1 MAMTK
6 SPTKV
11 ELPEII
17 GGGYGAF
24 WRFTGRYRICKGSR
38 ASKKSKTTA
47 LWIICNMM
55 KYPLANTLCVRE
67 TFNTLQD
74 SCWADL
80 QWAANRLGVS
90 HLWQF
95 TVSPL
100 KAVYAPTGQ
109 VILFR
114 GLDDPLRLASVTVSV
129 GVLCWA
135 WLEEAYEIPEE
146 ADFDMIDDV
155 IRGQMPE
162 GYFKQL
168 TLTFNPWSHT
178 TWIKKR
184 FFDHAPDPDILTM
197 TTNYKCNEWLD
208 EADLRRFERMK
219 EENPDRYLVAGL
231 GDWGVT
237 GNTIFNA
244 GDVSRRLEV
253 IPTPKRGIFRDGK
266 FHEESNGI
274 CAIYKEPEKDAPY
287 VIGADTAGDGSDWN
301 VAQVLDN
308 RTGEQVCT
316 LRMQYGET
324 AFADQLYQLGMY
336 YNTAL
341 IGVEVNFSTYCVLEL
356 ERRMYPKQYV
366 RQAIDNYTHKPA
378 QRFGFHTNQNTRET
392 IVSNLVE
399 VSRDIFLFNDKA
411 TLEEMLTFVRNE
423 KMRAEAELGAHD
435 DCIMSLAIAHF
446 IRPQQRMTMPQA
458 EPEGKSVW
466 TEDMWDDYYA
476 ADEEDRAFLRKKW
489 GEPKK

>member
-1 MAMTK
+1 
-6 SPTKV
+6 
-11 ELPEII
+11 
-17 GGGYGAF
+17 
-24 WRFTGRYRICKGSR
+24 
-38 ASKKSKTTA
+38 
-47 LWIICNMM
+47 M
-55 KYPLANTLCVRE
+55 KYPLANALCVRQ

-80 QWAANRLGVS
+80 HWAAARLGVT
-90 HLWQF
+90 HLWEF

-100 KAVYAPTGQ
+100 KATYKPTGQ
-109 VILFR
+109 VVLFR

-135 WLEEAYEIPEE
+135 WLEEAYEIPTES
-146 ADFDMIDDV
+146 DFDMIDDV

-184 FFDHAPDPDILTM
+184 FFDHAPDPDILAM

-208 EADLRRFERMK
+208 EADHRRFERMK
-219 EENPDRYLVAGL
+219 EENPDRYRVAGL

-244 GDVSRRLEV
+244 GAVTRRLED
-253 IPTPKRGIFRDGK
+253 IPEPVDGIFRDGK
-266 FHEESNGI
+266 FHKENNGV
-274 CAIYKEPEKDAPY
+274 AHIYKQPEEGVPY

-301 VAQVLDN
+301 VAQVLN
-308 RTGEQVCT
+308 NITGEQVCT
-316 LRMQYGET
+316 LRLQYGET

-356 ERRMYPKQYV
+356 ERRRYPKQYV
-366 RQAIDNYTHKPA
+366 REAIDNYTHKPA

-392 IVSNLVE
+392 IISQLVDVS
-399 VSRDIFLFNDKA
+399 SDIHLFNDRA

-423 KMRAEAELGAHD
+423 KMRAEAEEGAHD

-446 IRPQQRMTMPQA
+446 IRPQQKMVKETKQA
-458 EPEGKSVW
+458 EPTAVW
-466 TEDMWDDYYA
+466 SDDMWEDYYN
-476 ADEEDRAFLRKKW
+476 ADEESRRYLISKW
-489 GEPKK
+489 GEPKR

>member
-1 MAMTK
+1 MIRL
-6 SPTKV
+6 PTEV
-11 ELPEII
+11 NLPETI
-17 GGGYGAF
+17 GKGYGKF
-24 WRFTGRYRICKGSR
+24 WYFRGRYRICKGSR

-47 LWIICNMM
+47 LWFIYHMM
-55 KYPLANTLCVRE
+55 KYPQANTLCVRQ

-74 SCWADL
+74 SCWSDM
-80 QWAANRLGVS
+80 QWAARRLNVS

-100 KAVYAPTGQ
+100 KATYTPTGQ

-114 GLDDPLRLASVTVSV
+114 GLDDPQRLASVTVSV

-135 WLEEAYEIPEE
+135 WIEEAYEVPDEE
-146 ADFDMIDDV
+146 DFDMIDDV
-155 IRGQMPE
+155 IRGEMPE

-184 FFDHAPDPDILTM
+184 FFDHAPDDDILAM

-208 EADLRRFERMK
+208 DADLRRFERMK
-219 EENPDRYLVAGL
+219 QENPDRYLVAGL

-244 GDVSRRLEV
+244 GEVSRRLET
-253 IPTPKRGIFRDGK
+253 IPKPEDGIFVDGE
-266 FHEESNGI
+266 FRRENNGTTH
-274 CAIYKEPEKDAPY
+274 IYKAPEKGVPY

-324 AFADQLYQLGMY
+324 AFVDQLYQLGLY

-356 ERRMYPKQYV
+356 ERRNYPKQYV
-366 RQAIDNYTHKPA
+366 RQAIDNYTHKPVA
-378 QRFGFHTNQNTRET
+378 KFGFHTNLNTRET
-392 IVSNLVE
+392 IISNLVD
-399 VSRDIFLFNDKA
+399 VASDIHLINDKA
-411 TLEEMLTFVRNE
+411 TLDEMLTFVRNE

-446 IRPQQRMTMPQA
+446 IRPQQSYKQ
-458 EPEGKSVW
+458 EVPEEAGKKW
-466 TEDMWDDYYA
+466 TESMWEDYRA
-476 ADEEDRAFLRKKW
+476 ASPATRKLLIEKW
-489 GEPKK
+489 GKPAR

>member
-1 MAMTK
+1 MIRL
-6 SPTKV
+6 PTKV
-11 ELPEII
+11 SLPEII
-17 GGGYGAF
+17 GGGYGRYWYF
-24 WRFTGRYRICKGSR
+24 RGRYRVCKGSR

-47 LWIICNMM
+47 LWFVYNMM
-55 KYPLANTLCVRE
+55 KMPLANTICIRK

-74 SCWADL
+74 SCWSDL
-80 QWAANRLGVS
+80 QWAASRLGVS

-95 TVSPL
+95 TSNPL
-100 KAVYAPTGQ
+100 KATFTPTGQ
-109 VILFR
+109 VVLFR
-114 GLDDPLRLASVTVSV
+114 GLDDPQRLASVTVAV

-135 WLEEAYEIPEE
+135 WLEEAYEISDE
-146 ADFDMIDDV
+146 ADFDMVDDV
-155 IRGQMPE
+155 IRGQMPD

-178 TWIKKR
+178 TWIKRR
-184 FFDHAPDPDILTM
+184 FFDHAPDDDILTM

-208 EADLRRFERMK
+208 EADLRRFERMRI
-219 EENPDRYLVAGL
+219 ENPDRYLVAGL

-244 GDVSRRLEV
+244 GDVSRRLDA
-253 IPTPKRGIFRDGK
+253 IPEPLRGIFLEGEFR
-266 FHEESNGI
+266 EENNGTTH
-274 CAIYKEPEKDAPY
+274 IYKKPEDGVPY

-324 AFADQLYQLGMY
+324 AFAEQLYQLGMY
-336 YNTAL
+336 YNEAL
-341 IGVEVNFSTYCVLEL
+341 IGVEVNFSTYCTLEL
-356 ERRMYPKQYV
+356 ERRNYPKQYV

-378 QRFGFHTNQNTRET
+378 QKFGFHTNSNTRET
-392 IVSNLVE
+392 IISNLVD
-399 VSRDIFLFNDKA
+399 VSRDIYLLNDKA

-423 KMRAEAELGAHD
+423 KMRAEAEAGAHD

-446 IRPQQRMTMPQA
+446 IRPQQKYT
-458 EPEGKSVW
+458 K
-466 TEDMWDDYYA
+466 A
-476 ADEEDRAFLRKKW
+476 ADEKKSKWTDGMWEDFRNCSSKEERDYLIKKW
-489 GEPKK
+489 GRPN

>member
-1 MAMTK
+1 
-6 SPTKV
+6 
-11 ELPEII
+11 
-17 GGGYGAF
+17 
-24 WRFTGRYRICKGSR
+24 
-38 ASKKSKTTA
+38 
-47 LWIICNMM
+47 MM
-55 KYPLANTLCVRE
+55 KYPQANTLCVRQ

-80 QWAANRLGVS
+80 QWAANRLNVL
-90 HLWQF
+90 HLWEF

-100 KAVYAPTGQ
+100 KATYKPTGQ
-109 VILFR
+109 VVLFR

-162 GYFKQL
+162 GYWKQL

-184 FFDHAPDPDILTM
+184 FFDHDPDPDILAM

-208 EADLRRFERMK
+208 EADFRRFERMRV
-219 EENPDRYLVAGL
+219 ENPDRYLVAGL

-253 IPTPKRGIFRDGK
+253 ITAPKDGVFTDGK
-266 FHEESNGI
+266 FHEENNGVI
-274 CAIYKEPEKDAPY
+274 HIYKEPEKGVPY

-308 RTGEQVCT
+308 ITGEQVCT

-324 AFADQLYQLGMY
+324 AFIDQLYYLGLY
-336 YNTAL
+336 YNEAL
-341 IGVEVNFSTYCVLEL
+341 IAVEVNFSTYGVLEL
-356 ERRMYPKQYV
+356 ERRGYTKQYV
-366 RQAIDNYTHKPA
+366 RQAIDNYTHKTVNKY
-378 QRFGFHTNQNTRET
+378 GFNTNANTRET
-392 IVSNLVE
+392 IVSNLVD
-399 VSRDIFLFNDKA
+399 VCQDITVINDKT

-423 KMRAEAELGAHD
+423 KMRAEAEEGAHD

-446 IRPQQRMTMPQA
+446 VRPQQRMIREE
-458 EPEGKSVW
+458 EPVEPTARWSD
-466 TEDMWDDYYA
+466 DMWEDYYS
-476 ADEEDRAFLRKKW
+476 ADEDGRQYLIAKW
-489 GEPKK
+489 GEPVR

>member
-1 MAMTK
+1 MTK
-6 SPTKV
+6 SATKFD
-11 ELPEII
+11 LPEII
-17 GGGYGAF
+17 GGGYGNY
-24 WRFTGRYRICKGSR
+24 WRFTGRYRVVKGSR

-47 LWIICNMM
+47 LWFICNLM
-55 KYPLANTLCVRE
+55 KYPLANALCVRQ

-80 QWAANRLGVS
+80 HWAAARLGVT
-90 HLWQF
+90 HLWEF

-100 KAVYAPTGQ
+100 KATYKPTGQ
-109 VILFR
+109 VVLFR

-135 WLEEAYEIPEE
+135 WLEEAYEIPTE

-184 FFDHAPDPDILTM
+184 FFDHAPDPDILAM
-197 TTNYKCNEWLD
+197 TTNYMCNEWLD
-208 EADLRRFERMK
+208 EADHRRFERMK
-219 EENPDRYLVAGL
+219 EENPDRYRVAGL

-244 GDVSRRLEV
+244 GAVTRRLDD
-253 IPTPKRGIFRDGK
+253 IPQPVDGIFRDGK
-266 FHEESNGI
+266 FHKEHNGV
-274 CAIYKEPEKDAPY
+274 AHIYKEPEEGVPY

-301 VAQVLDN
+301 VAQVLN
-308 RTGEQVCT
+308 NITGEQVCT
-316 LRMQYGET
+316 LRLQYGET

-356 ERRMYPKQYV
+356 ERRRYPKQYV

-392 IVSNLVE
+392 IISQLVDVS
-399 VSRDIFLFNDKA
+399 SDIHLFNDRA

-423 KMRAEAELGAHD
+423 KMRAEAEEGAHD

-446 IRPQQRMTMPQA
+446 IRPQQKMVKETKQP
-458 EPEGKSVW
+458 EPTAVW
-466 TEDMWDDYYA
+466 SDDMWEDYYN
-476 ADEEDRAFLRKKW
+476 ADEESRRYLISKW
-489 GEPKK
+489 GEPKR

>member
-1 MAMTK
+1 M
-6 SPTKV
+6 PTEV
-11 ELPEII
+11 NLPDTI
-17 GGGYGAF
+17 GKGYGKYWYF
-24 WRFTGRYRICKGSR
+24 HGRYRVVKGSR

-47 LWIICNMM
+47 LWFIFHIM
-55 KYPLANTLCVRE
+55 KYPLANALCVRE
-67 TFNTLQD
+67 TFNTLKD

-90 HLWQF
+90 HLWKF

-100 KAVYAPTGQ
+100 EATYIPTGQ
-109 VILFR
+109 VVLFR

-129 GVLCWA
+129 GYLCWV
-135 WLEEAYEIPEE
+135 WMEEAYEIPEE
-146 ADFDMIDDV
+146 SDFDMVDDV

-178 TWIKKR
+178 TWIKRR

-197 TTNYKCNEWLD
+197 TTNYRCNEWLD

-219 EENPDRYLVAGL
+219 EEDPDRYLVAGL

-244 GDVSRRLEV
+244 GAVSRRMDL
-253 IPTPKRGIFRDGK
+253 IPEPTDGIFRDGK
-266 FHEESNGI
+266 FLRENNGTTH
-274 CAIYKEPEKDAPY
+274 IYKEPEEGVPY

-316 LRMQYGET
+316 MRIQYGET
-324 AFADQLYQLGMY
+324 VFADQLFQLGAY

-356 ERRMYPKQYV
+356 ERRGYKRQYV
-366 RQAIDNYTHKPA
+366 RQSIDAYTHKPTE
-378 QRFGFHTNQNTRET
+378 RYGFHTNANTRET

-399 VSRDIFLFNDKA
+399 VSSDINLFNDRA
-411 TLEEMLTFVRNE
+411 TLDEMLTFVRNE
-423 KMRAEAELGAHD
+423 KMRAEAENGAHD

-446 IRPQQRMTMPQA
+446 IRPQQRMTIETPA
-458 EPEGKSVW
+458 AEGKAVW
-466 TEDMWDDYYA
+466 TQDQWDDYYA
-476 ADEEDRAFLRKKW
+476 ADAEGRAYLRQKW
-489 GEPKK
+489 GEPKR

>member
-1 MAMTK
+1 M
-6 SPTKV
+6 PTEV
-11 ELPEII
+11 NLPETI
-17 GGGYGAF
+17 GKGYGKYWYF
-24 WRFTGRYRICKGSR
+24 KGRYRCCKGSR

-47 LWIICNMM
+47 LWFIYHIM
-55 KYPLANTLCVRE
+55 KYPLANALCVRE

-80 QWAANRLGVS
+80 RWAANRLNVS
-90 HLWQF
+90 HLWEF

-100 KAVYAPTGQ
+100 KATFKPTGQ

-162 GYFKQL
+162 GYFKQI

-184 FFDHAPDPDILTM
+184 FFDHEPDPDILAM
-197 TTNYKCNEWLD
+197 TTNYMCNEWLD
-208 EADLRRFERMK
+208 EADFRRFERMK
-219 EENPDRYLVAGL
+219 EENPDRYRVAGL

-244 GDVSRRLEV
+244 VAVNRRLETITEPV
-253 IPTPKRGIFRDGK
+253 RGIFQLGEFRR
-266 FHEESNGI
+266 ENNGP
-274 CAIYKEPEKDAPY
+274 AHIYKEPEPGVPY

-308 RTGEQVCT
+308 RTGEQVAV
-316 LRMQYGET
+316 LRLQYGET

-336 YNTAL
+336 YNTAM
-341 IGVEVNFSTYCVLEL
+341 IGVEVNFSSYCVLEL
-356 ERRMYPKQYV
+356 ERRNYPHQYV
-366 RQAIDNYTHKPA
+366 RQAIDSYTHKPVTKY
-378 QRFGFHTNQNTRET
+378 GFHTNQNTRET
-392 IVSNLVE
+392 IISNLVD
-399 VSRDIFLFNDKA
+399 VSSDIYLISDRA

-423 KMRAEAELGAHD
+423 KMRAEAEQGAHD

-446 IRPQQRMTMPQA
+446 IRPQQRMTVTVPGPA
-458 EPEGKSVW
+458 KKGKW
-466 TEDMWDDYYA
+466 TEDMWEDYESADA
-476 ADEEDRAFLRKKW
+476 AGRRYLIEKW
-489 GEPKK
+489 GAPN